1 MTAAARITVRTA
13 VEADAPG
20 IADVH
25 VQAWR
30 EAYAHLLP
38 AAFLSS
44 LDPVARTTRWR
55 RTIAGAG
62 AAGTSVAVAEHDGV
76 VVGWA
81 TAGPGR
87 DEHSVRD
94 VELTGISVLA
104 SAYGSGAGQMLLD
117 AVLSDAPAFLWVA
130 DDNPR
135 AQAFYAR
142 NGFRRDGATKT
153 EHLGD
158 NALVAARMVR

>member
-1 MTAAARITVRTA
+1 MSDAALPTVRIA
-13 VEADAPG
+13 VDQDAPG

-38 AAFLSS
+38 AAFLAS

-55 RTIAGAG
+55 RTIEDPDV
-62 AAGTSVAVAEHDGV
+62 TVAVAEQDGV

-87 DEHSVRD
+87 EEHPVRSR
-94 VELTGISVLA
+94 ELEGIYLLA
-104 SAYGSGAGQMLLD
+104 AVYGSGAGQMLLD
-117 AVLSDAPAFLWVA
+117 AVLGDVPAFLWVA

-158 NALVAARMVR
+158 TALVAARMVR

>member
-1 MTAAARITVRTA
+1 MSDAALLTVRVA
-13 VEADAPG
+13 VDADAPA

-38 AAFLSS
+38 AAFLAP

-55 RTIAGAG
+55 RVIADPDV
-62 AAGTSVAVAEHDGV
+62 TVVVAEHDGGI
-76 VVGWA
+76 VGWA

-87 DEHSVRD
+87 EAEPVRSR
-94 VELTGISVLA
+94 ELEGIYVLA
-104 SAYGSGAGQMLLD
+104 AEYGSGAGQMLLD
-117 AVLSDAPAFLWVA
+117 AVLGDAPAYLWVA

>member
-1 MTAAARITVRTA
+1 MTV
-13 VEADAPG
+13 V
-20 IADVH
+20 
-25 VQAWR
+25 
-30 EAYAHLLP
+30 
-38 AAFLSS
+38 
-44 LDPVARTTRWR
+44 
-55 RTIAGAG
+55 
-62 AAGTSVAVAEHDGV
+62 VAEQDGA

-87 DEHSVRD
+87 DEHPVRSR
-94 VELTGISVLA
+94 ELEGIYVLA
-104 SAYGSGAGQMLLD
+104 AAYGSGAGQMLLD
-117 AVLSDAPAFLWVA
+117 TVLGDVPAYLWVA

-158 NALVAARMVR
+158 NALVAVRMVR

>member
-1 MTAAARITVRTA
+1 MPAAPRTTVRTA
-13 VEADAPG
+13 VDQDAPG

-25 VQAWR
+25 VKAWR

-38 AAFLSS
+38 AAFLAS

-55 RTIAGAG
+55 RIIGDPDVT
-62 AAGTSVAVAEHDGV
+62 VVVAEQDGA

-87 DEHSVRD
+87 DEHPIRSR
-94 VELTGISVLA
+94 ELEGIYVLA
-104 SAYGSGAGQMLLD
+104 AAYGSGAGQMLLD
-117 AVLSDAPAFLWVA
+117 TVLGDVPAYLWVA

-158 NALVAARMVR
+158 NALVAVRMVR

>member
-1 MTAAARITVRTA
+1 MSAAAHTTVRTA
-13 VEADAPG
+13 VDADAPG
-20 IADVH
+20 IAEVH

-38 AAFLSS
+38 AAFLAS
-44 LDPVARTTRWR
+44 LDPVVRPTRWR
-55 RTIAGAG
+55 RVIADPDV
-62 AAGTSVAVAEHDGV
+62 TVVVAEQDGAL
-76 VVGWA
+76 VGWA

-87 DEHSVRD
+87 DEHPVRSR
-94 VELTGISVLA
+94 ELEGIYVLA
-104 SAYGSGAGQMLLD
+104 TAYGSGAGQMLLD
-117 AVLSDAPAFLWVA
+117 AVLGDVPAYLWVA

-142 NGFRRDGATKT
+142 NGFRRDGTTKT

>member
-1 MTAAARITVRTA
+1 MPAAPRTTVRTA
-13 VEADAPG
+13 VDQDAPG

-38 AAFLSS
+38 AAFLAS

-55 RTIAGAG
+55 RVIADPDV
-62 AAGTSVAVAEHDGV
+62 TVVVAEQDGA

-87 DEHSVRD
+87 DEHPVRSR
-94 VELTGISVLA
+94 ELEGIYVLA
-104 SAYGSGAGQMLLD
+104 ATYGSGAGQMLLD
-117 AVLSDAPAFLWVA
+117 TVLGDVPAYLWVA

-158 NALVAARMVR
+158 NALVAVRMVR

>member
-1 MTAAARITVRTA
+1 MSAAARPTVRTA
-13 VEADAPG
+13 VEQDAPR

-38 AAFLSS
+38 AAFLAS
-44 LDPVARTTRWR
+44 LDPVGRTTRWR
-55 RTIAGAG
+55 RVLADPDVT
-62 AAGTSVAVAEHDGV
+62 VAVAEQDGV
-76 VVGWA
+76 LVGWA

-87 DEHSVRD
+87 DEHPVRSR
-94 VELTGISVLA
+94 ELEGIYVLA
-104 SAYGSGAGQMLLD
+104 AAYGSGAGQMLLD
-117 AVLSDAPAFLWVA
+117 FVLGDVPAYLWVA

-158 NALVAARMVR
+158 TPLVAARMVR